1 MSGTVLKPFHALDI
15 KEKMFI
21 KNGGRELW
29 APAYRNKAEEGVG
42 RLGRG
47 DVRLGR
53 DVGDRESSKV
63 A

>member
-1 MSGTVLKPFHALDI
+1 M
-15 KEKMFI
+15 E
-21 KNGGRELW
+21 
-29 APAYRNKAEEGVG
+29 AENFGPPPTETRQRKGWG
-42 RLGRG
+42 DLGRG